1 MKTMLD
7 LEQRRQ
13 DRALRKL
20 RNAGVPEA
28 ELPTGADAVAA
39 AEAADRAGDP
49 YALGGIGR
57 ADPTA
62 VLVKG

>member
-1 MKTMLD
+1 MKTMFD
-7 LEQRRQ
+7 LETRRRE
-13 DRALRKL
+13 RALRKL

-28 ELPTGADAVAA
+28 DLPLGADALAA
-39 AEAADRAGDP
+39 AEQADRAGDP

-57 ADPTA
+57 NDPTA

>member
-1 MKTMLD
+1 MID

-20 RNAGVPEA
+20 REAGVPEA
-28 ELPTGADAVAA
+28 ELPSGAEALAA

-57 ADPTA
+57 NDPNA

>member
-1 MKTMLD
+1 MLPI
-7 LEQRRQ
+7 EQRRQ

-28 ELPTGADAVAA
+28 ELPTGGEAVAD
-39 AEAADRAGDP
+39 AEAAERRGDP

-57 ADPTA
+57 NDPTA

>member
-1 MKTMLD
+1 MMD
-7 LEQRRQ
+7 LQTRRQ
-13 DRALRKL
+13 ERALRKL

-28 ELPTGADAVAA
+28 ELPTGSEAVAE
-39 AEAADRAGDP
+39 AEAADRRGDP

-57 ADPTA
+57 NDPTA

>member
-1 MKTMLD
+1 MKTMLPI
-7 LEQRRQ
+7 EQRRQ
-13 DRALRKL
+13 ERALRKL
-20 RNAGVPEA
+20 RNAGMPEA
-28 ELPTGADAVAA
+28 ELPSGAEAVAV

-57 ADPTA
+57 NDPAA